1 MKLLNVKE
9 YRIYANFLNNLA
21 KDLNKFYF
29 SKLDRTF
36 KVSNK
41 IKGKGYDPVTTSDK
55 AFEKF
60 IRLKIK
66 NKFPNHQVIG
76 EEFGHKKSTSDY
88 TWVID
93 PIDGTRSFVIG
104 NPTWSNLV
112 ALNYK
117 GNPVLGL
124 ANFPILNKYYLNFD
138 NKNSFVFEKGKKK
151 KISVSKGI
159 SLNQIKVS
167 GAFHGAISLKQQMK
181 IPKVLKLMQFPTAD
195 ALSYSHLCEGKIDVV
210 FQTTNKIWDIHPLI
224 PIIKAAGGIVTT
236 WENKDAIK
244 AGNILVSA
252 NQSIHNKMLNLLK
265 PVSKI

>member
-1 MKLLNVKE
+1 MNILNKKE
-9 YRIYANFLNNLA
+9 YRIYANFLNTLA

-29 SKLDRTF
+29 SKLNRTF

-60 IRLKIK
+60 IRLKINK
-66 NKFPNHQVIG
+66 KFPGHQVIG
-76 EEFGHKKSTSDY
+76 EEFGHKKSSSNY

-104 NPTWSNLV
+104 NPSWSNLV

-117 GNPVLGL
+117 GSPVLGL

-138 NKNSFVFEKGKKK
+138 NKNAFVFEKGKKR
-151 KISVSKGI
+151 KISVSKDI
-159 SLNQIKVS
+159 PFNKIKLAGRFYGDLS
-167 GAFHGAISLKQQMK
+167 HKQKLK
-181 IPKVLKLMQFPTAD
+181 IPKIIKLMQFPVTD
-195 ALSYSHLCEGKIDVV
+195 ALSYSHFSEGKIDVV
-210 FQTTNKIWDIHPLI
+210 IQRTNKIWDIHPLI

-236 WENKDAIK
+236 WDNQDAVR

-252 NQSIHNKMLNLLK
+252 NQSIHDKMLTLLK
-265 PVSKI
+265 PVSK